1 VKNTITIEELAKDL
15 QMKPDELMKESL
27 ETFLKHKL
35 RVIESELF
43 LLAKRYG
50 VRDVQ
55 EFDKMIQEGK
65 FHEEDAFEDYFKF
78 DNLEAERDLILEYL
92 DKL

>member
-1 VKNTITIEELAKDL
+1 MKNTITIEELAKDL
-15 QMKPDELMKESL
+15 RMKPDELMKESL

-65 FHEEDAFEDYFKF
+65 FHEEDAFEDYFTF

>member
-1 VKNTITIEELAKDL
+1 MKNTITIEELAKDL
-15 QMKPDELMKESL
+15 RMKPDELMKESL